1 MAALAFSTSA
11 RADSQTP
18 DFDGPPHGDEDSK
31 RRSRIERTFDT
42 IETDLRAV
50 LKEIGT
56 ANEEIASAVA
66 RANRAIERIR
76 NHTADLRGLTV
87 AAQGSSTALA
97 SASEQLSAASME
109 IGRRVGDAADLVGSA
124 SGAASRARSTVAGL
138 ASSSNQIGEVVS
150 FITSIANQ
158 TNLLALNATIE
169 AARAGPAGRGF
180 AIVAQEV
187 KALANETRKA
197 TEDIRSRIGSLRNDA
212 AASIEA
218 VGEVVSV
225 IETIQPVFTAVAAAV
240 EQQIS
245 TIGEIARTAAESSA
259 FVDRVA
265 TSAVEI
271 DEEVAT
277 AETVNHATDMSGKA
291 IEKLSTRMMVILR
304 QNDEADRRRSDR
316 LPIGLDVRFEVSGT
330 RHLAKSVDISS
341 SGLMIRGEGLPQLSP
356 GAMIDLD
363 IERIGAVK
371 ARIVSI
377 GEGRWH
383 LQFAALAPDAE
394 AAIGDLVAEIN
405 SDHGRIVAQARAAV
419 EAIVAEFER
428 AIDERRI
435 SEDDLFDTGY
445 REIPGSNP
453 KQYTV
458 RALDFLEQTL
468 PRIQEPLL
476 ATDRSMAFCAAV
488 DRNGYLPVHNRIYSQ
503 PQRPDDPE
511 WNSANCRNKRLFD
524 DRAGLSAARNTRP
537 FLLQSYMR
545 DMGGGHVV
553 MMKEID
559 VPIRV
564 RDRHWGGLRVAFRI

>member
-1 MAALAFSTSA
+1 MEIQSISTSG
-11 RADSQTP
+11 RGNSHLP
-18 DFDGPPHGDEDSK
+18 DMYASDGGEDAP
-31 RRSRIERTFDT
+31 RRKSRIEQTFDT

-50 LKEIGT
+50 LTEIGT
-56 ANEEIASAVA
+56 ANDEIASAVG
-66 RANRAIERIR
+66 RANKAIERIR
-76 NHTADLRGLTV
+76 RNTAELRGLT
-87 AAQGSSTALA
+87 AEAQGSSTALA
-97 SASEQLSAASME
+97 SASEQLSAASLE
-109 IGRRVGDAADLVGSA
+109 IGRRVTDAAALVGSA
-124 SGAASRARSTVAGL
+124 SGAAARARSTVAGL

-158 TNLLALNATIE
+158 TNLLALNASIE

-180 AIVAQEV
+180 AVVAQEV
-187 KALANETRKA
+187 KALASETRRA
-197 TEDIRSRIGSLRNDA
+197 TDDIRVRIGSLRNDA

-245 TIGEIARTAAESSA
+245 TIGEVARTAAESSA

-265 TSAVEI
+265 TSAAEI

-277 AETVNHATDMSGKA
+277 AETVNHATDMSGRA

-316 LPIGLDVRFEVSGT
+316 LPIGLAVRFEVGGRS
-330 RHLAKSVDISS
+330 HVAKTVDISS
-341 SGLMIRGEGLPQLSP
+341 SGLMLCGEDLPQLSP
-356 GAMIDLD
+356 GAMIDLE
-363 IERIGAVK
+363 IERIGVAK
-371 ARIVSI
+371 ARIVSL

-383 LQFAALAPDAE
+383 LQFAALGSEAE
-394 AAIGDLVAEIN
+394 ASIGNLVTEIN
-405 SDHGRIVAQARAAV
+405 SDHGRIVSQARTAV
-419 EAIVAEFER
+419 EAIVAEFRR

-435 SEDDLFDTGY
+435 SEDDLFDTNY
-445 REIPGSNP
+445 REIPGSDP

-458 RALDFLEQTL
+458 RALDLLERIL
-468 PRIQEPLL
+468 PPIQEPLL

-503 PQRPDDPE
+503 PQRPDDPA

-559 VPIRV
+559 VPIRIG
-564 RDRHWGGLRVAFRI
+564 DRHWGALRVAFRI